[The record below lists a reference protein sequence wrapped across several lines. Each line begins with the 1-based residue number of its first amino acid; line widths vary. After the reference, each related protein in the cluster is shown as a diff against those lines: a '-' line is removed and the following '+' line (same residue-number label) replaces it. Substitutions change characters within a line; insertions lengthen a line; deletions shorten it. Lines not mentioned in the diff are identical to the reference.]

1 LRIRGVVLP
10 LSRLVVVIFFACNVS
25 LQVASATEIV
35 VNKSVPRGEYSTE
48 DLRAIF
54 SMQKRFWP
62 GQRQIKV
69 FILPDSNKTHKEFV
83 KNNLNMFPHQLRRV
97 WDRMTYSGT
106 GIAPVELS
114 TEQEMIEK
122 IATTPDSIGYLT
134 GKSDNENIRVID
146 NH

>member
-1 LRIRGVVLP
+1 MP
-10 LSRLVVVIFFACNVS
+10 LSRLVVVIFFACNIS
-25 LQVASATEIV
+25 LRVASATEIV

-69 FILPDSNKTHKEFV
+69 FILPDRNKTHKEFV

-97 WDRMTYSGT
+97 WDRITYSGT

-134 GKSDNENIRVID
+134 GKSANENIRVIE

>member
-1 LRIRGVVLP
+1 MP
-10 LSRLVVVIFFACNVS
+10 FFRLVVVIAFACNFS
-25 LQVASATEIV
+25 LQVANATEIV
-35 VNKSVPRGEYSTE
+35 VNKSVPQGEYSTE

-69 FILPDSNKTHKEFV
+69 FILPDGNKTHKEFV

-122 IATTPDSIGYLT
+122 IATTPDSIGYLP
-134 GKSDNENIRVID
+134 GQPDNDNIRVID